1 MLKYKVDGIKEGK
14 YVLIQERAHFANC
27 FFLIYN
33 FLLSVGRVQK
43 EIFLHLYLEN
53 DNDIH
58 LVRYSLSL
66 GIKRSIFIQSI
77 I

>member
-14 YVLIQERAHFANC
+14 YVLIQEGAHFANC
-27 FFLIYN
+27 FFFLIYN
-33 FLLSVGRVQK
+33 FLLSVARVK
-43 EIFLHLYLEN
+43 REIFLYLYLEN

-58 LVRYSLSL
+58 FVIR
-66 GIKRSIFIQSI
+66 RSIFVQSI

>member
-14 YVLIQERAHFANC
+14 YVLIQEGAHFANC

-33 FLLSVGRVQK
+33 FLLSVGRVQR
-43 EIFLHLYLEN
+43 EIFLYLYLEN

-58 LVRYSLSL
+58 FV
-66 GIKRSIFIQSI
+66 IFNL
-77 I
+77 